1 MAEEH
6 WHGQRWKAQ
15 FHGVLKGGEQ
25 FIFGEEPFTTC
36 KSNAQNLSNKN
47 TISTHFLSEN
57 NKFNAIL
64 KLNPQILDQM
74 EAQRLENG
82 H

>member
-6 WHGQRWKAQ
+6 RHGQRWKAQ

-36 KSNAQNLSNKN
+36 KSNAQNRSNKN
-47 TISTHFLSEN
+47 AIYTHS
-57 NKFNAIL
+57 
-64 KLNPQILDQM
+64 
-74 EAQRLENG
+74 
-82 H
+82 

>member
-1 MAEEH
+1 M
-6 WHGQRWKAQ
+6 
-15 FHGVLKGGEQ
+15 LKIDQ
-25 FIFGEEPFTTC
+25 I
-36 KSNAQNLSNKN
+36 KMQY
-47 TISTHFLSEN
+47 IYTHSLTFLNEN